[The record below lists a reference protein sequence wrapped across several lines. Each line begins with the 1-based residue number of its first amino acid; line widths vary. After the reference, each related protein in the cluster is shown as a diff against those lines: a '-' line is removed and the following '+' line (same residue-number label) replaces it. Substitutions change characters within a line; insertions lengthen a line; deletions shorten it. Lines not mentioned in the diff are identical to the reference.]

1 MNSVGTQL
9 RREFLD
15 QGLCSGLNQAVDD
28 DENSWRHFRRPRL
41 LRPLFFSLFHDSQQI
56 VFRIAEPHQPQVL
69 IRQRRDDMRWAN
81 DLHVSLLQSR
91 ELLLDV
97 WGAKVEV
104 STGAGL
110 AGTLA

>member
-1 MNSVGTQL
+1 MGTSRQ
-9 RREFLD
+9 
-15 QGLCSGLNQAVDD
+15 
-28 DENSWRHFRRPRL
+28 SWVISPQQNGRWKARPRL